1 MSNRP
6 VRHRR
11 RLPLPS
17 HRLCARCAHPA
28 VHARG
33 TAPVSY
39 AGPLARARPRIHLGH
54 MILVTGNDP
63 AVEDVCA
70 ALDRVGRAHRRVD
83 ALDAEQAWQAGAT
96 AVVLVES
103 VPRLDAAA
111 RRADRG
117 LREIISAANAPGVRT
132 AIIVTPRA
140 DADPE
145 LRAVRRSGIP
155 YAILR
160 PHPLVERSTEPVLVP
175 RDLASA
181 PAGAITVDMLADAVI
196 GALDGQACGQTLDVA
211 PPSGTTWAD
220 LLARAGAAPR
230 AVPAWR
236 ARVGRW
242 FGARTF
248 AARPGGAGT
257 PATAPA

>member
-1 MSNRP
+1 
-6 VRHRR
+6 
-11 RLPLPS
+11 
-17 HRLCARCAHPA
+17 
-28 VHARG
+28 
-33 TAPVSY
+33 
-39 AGPLARARPRIHLGH
+39 
-54 MILVTGNDP
+54 MILVTGDDP
-63 AVEDVCA
+63 AVDTLCA
-70 ALDRVGRAHRRVD
+70 ALDKIGRAHRRVA

-103 VPRLDAAA
+103 VPRLDDAAAA

-117 LREIISAANAPGVRT
+117 LREIISAASAPGVRT
-132 AIIVTPRA
+132 AILVTPRA

-160 PHPLVERSTEPVLVP
+160 PHPLVEPSTEPVLVP
-175 RDLASA
+175 RALASA
-181 PAGAITVDMLADAVI
+181 SAGAITVDMLVDAVI
-196 GALDGQACGQTLDVA
+196 GALDGQACGQTLDIA

-220 LLARAGAAPR
+220 LLARAGATPR

-242 FGARTF
+242 FGAQTF
-248 AARPGGAGT
+248 AGHAGAG
-257 PATAPA
+257 APAAAQQ

>member
-1 MSNRP
+1 
-6 VRHRR
+6 
-11 RLPLPS
+11 
-17 HRLCARCAHPA
+17 
-28 VHARG
+28 
-33 TAPVSY
+33 
-39 AGPLARARPRIHLGH
+39 
-54 MILVTGNDP
+54 MILVTGHDP
-63 AVEDVCA
+63 SVDALCA
-70 ALDRVGRAHRRVD
+70 TLGKIGRPHRRVE

-103 VPRLDAAA
+103 VPRLNEAW
-111 RRADRG
+111 RADRS

-132 AIIVTPRA
+132 AMLVTPRP

-160 PHPLVERSTEPVLVP
+160 PHPLVEQSTELVLVP

-181 PAGAITVDMLADAVI
+181 PAGAITVDMLVDAVI

-220 LLARAGAAPR
+220 LLARAGATPR

-248 AARPGGAGT
+248 TARPGAG
-257 PATAPA
+257 APAAAQP

>member
-1 MSNRP
+1 
-6 VRHRR
+6 
-11 RLPLPS
+11 
-17 HRLCARCAHPA
+17 
-28 VHARG
+28 
-33 TAPVSY
+33 
-39 AGPLARARPRIHLGH
+39 
-54 MILVTGNDP
+54 MILVTGDDP
-63 AVEDVCA
+63 SVDALCA
-70 ALDRVGRAHRRVD
+70 ALGKIGRAHRRVE
-83 ALDAEQAWQAGAT
+83 ALDADQAWQAGAT
-96 AVVLVES
+96 AVVLIES
-103 VPRLDAAA
+103 VPRLDDA

-132 AIIVTPRA
+132 AILVTPRP

-160 PHPLVERSTEPVLVP
+160 PHPLVERSTELVLVP
-175 RDLASA
+175 RELASA
-181 PAGAITVDMLADAVI
+181 QAGAITVDMLVDAVI

-220 LLARAGAAPR
+220 LLARAGATPR

-248 AARPGGAGT
+248 TARPGAG
-257 PATAPA
+257 APAAVQP